1 MNLES
6 EARRERQRSRKEA
19 ARRREGMRRLWG
31 ETESMR
37 PRTGREVRLVRRRL
51 RPDILAEVVRWAG
64 PDLVTVRWERRGE
77 NRRRGWP
84 EITWHTRVLKT
95 TSSTRLDS
103 SKLGSRQAK

>member
-6 EARRERQRSRKEA
+6 EARRERQRRRKEA
-19 ARRREGMRRLWG
+19 ARMREKVRRLWG
-31 ETESMR
+31 EVESIR
-37 PRTGREVRLVRRRL
+37 PRTGRERRLVRRRF
-51 RPDILAEVVRWAG
+51 RPDILLERLRWAG

-77 NRRRGWP
+77 NRRRGWA
-84 EITWHTRVLKT
+84 EMTRHTRVLKT